1 MRIAKG
7 VPKPVPGSTSNA
19 DVGEIPAI
27 FFIAPGLAALAL
39 VAVAVHAV
47 KKRLGRAAYT
57 PVIE

>member
-7 VPKPVPGSTSNA
+7 VTKPVPGSTSNV
-19 DVGEIPAI
+19 DVGDIPVI

-39 VAVAVHAV
+39 MAVAVHAA

-57 PVIE
+57 PVID